1 MDNLATNNQNINTGV
16 ITLKEITNLIDV
28 EHNKA
33 MKVVEKL
40 AQEPSFG
47 GVEKIS
53 TPTYN
58 PNGSL
63 NRYINTYNLNK
74 KQAIAVGAKLNNS
87 LLMRVVDRLEE
98 LEANKNS
105 NNSLELM
112 QQFNETLQRLQNKSL
127 ELDITKT
134 KYIESLELTNKLL
147 LGKLDEKETP
157 KKDRYLSEEE
167 KSIIK
172 SKWKQGQSIL
182 SIARQIQ
189 RSESAVR
196 QTVKRTA

>member
-47 GVEKIS
+47 LLEKFS
-53 TPTYN
+53 TKQKT
-58 PNGSL
+58 GFGEKEL
-63 NRYINTYNLNK
+63 LTYNLTK

>member
-1 MDNLATNNQNINTGV
+1 MNNLATNNQNINTGV
-16 ITLKEITNLIDV
+16 ITLKEITDLINV

-40 AQEPSFG
+40 AQEPNFG
-47 GVEKIS
+47 TVEKIATVYNS
-53 TPTYN
+53 KGQTIQTY
-58 PNGSL
+58 
-63 NRYINTYNLNK
+63 ILNK

-98 LEANKNS
+98 LEANKSS